1 MNFPPSSTNDKNYL
15 PLLCFQH
22 LNGHLEEPISHEKNY
37 SFRDYEAPG
46 PFNHFPPS
54 PPPNIRELDRST
66 SFTAYSGS
74 GDPDMVKKLHHNASE
89 RDRRK
94 KINSLY
100 SSLRSLLPASDH
112 MKKLSIPSTISR
124 VLKYIP
130 ELQQQVEKQIQ
141 RKEELLSKLSGQ
153 EILLNLEENWT
164 CSNKFFFLRVLWRQR
179 LLPFTSSGHARELH
193 IRVRDFE

>member
-1 MNFPPSSTNDKNYL
+1 
-15 PLLCFQH
+15 
-22 LNGHLEEPISHEKNY
+22 
-37 SFRDYEAPG
+37 
-46 PFNHFPPS
+46 
-54 PPPNIRELDRST
+54 
-66 SFTAYSGS
+66 
-74 GDPDMVKKLHHNASE
+74 MVKKLHHNASE

-153 EILLNLEENWT
+153 GYLIHQEN
-164 CSNKFFFLRVLWRQR
+164 QR
-179 LLPFTSSGHARELH
+179 KDTMYSSLPSVSASRLGDREVVVQSFH
-193 IRVRDFE
+193 FQDP